1 MGPSGCG
8 KTTLLRCMAGILPS
22 SEGAPSL
29 AALFMGE
36 RLRPRPVLGA
46 FVALTGMALLLTR

>member
-1 MGPSGCG
+1 
-8 KTTLLRCMAGILPS
+8 MAGILPS